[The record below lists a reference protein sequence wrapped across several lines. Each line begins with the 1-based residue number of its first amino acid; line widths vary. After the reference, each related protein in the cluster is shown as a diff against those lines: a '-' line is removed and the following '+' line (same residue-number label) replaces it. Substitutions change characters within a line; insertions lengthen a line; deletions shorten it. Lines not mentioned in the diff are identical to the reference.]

1 MSCLQTPLRSLI
13 FSCFSCDRYIQGASS
28 PKNVIIVIDASGSM
42 HGVPMKIA
50 KLSAQTVID
59 ILEEDDFFNVV
70 YVRILSE
77 KFNCWNIFSF
87 TARNSYKKFL
97 NFDFFPRKLWEQPLN
112 FGRTHVEYIKNWN
125 KILKYQNC

>member
-1 MSCLQTPLRSLI
+1 MSCLQTPLKSLI

-59 ILEEDDFFNVV
+59 ILKEDDFFNVV

-77 KFNCWNIFSF
+77 KFNCWNTFSF
-87 TARNSYKKFL
+87 TAKNSYKKFL
-97 NFDFFPRKLWEQPLN
+97 NFDFFPAETLGTALEFWTYAWRVHQKLE
-112 FGRTHVEYIKNWN
+112 
-125 KILKYQNC
+125 